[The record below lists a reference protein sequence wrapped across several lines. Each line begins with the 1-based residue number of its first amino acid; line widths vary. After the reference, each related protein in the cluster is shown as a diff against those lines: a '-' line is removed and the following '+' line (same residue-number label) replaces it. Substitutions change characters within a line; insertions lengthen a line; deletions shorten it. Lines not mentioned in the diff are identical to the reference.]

1 MMMMWGL
8 KKVIRIMLGD
18 EEDDDDSSDC
28 SEVSYSDFEENSD
41 WTAWLE
47 SATFSQSTEAT
58 FDTNKVDSR
67 NSDLANDDLADEDEY
82 SDELNT
88 PPGSEDKGILVLRC
102 LKMMKM

>member
-1 MMMMWGL
+1 
-8 KKVIRIMLGD
+8 MLGD

-102 LKMMKM
+102 LKMMNAYLLSYPLLGDI